1 MKLISKEKLVK
12 GNPYFIECSLRY
24 SGQSGKKIGI
34 FDKLVY
40 PCGDNP
46 AFAQFIELKDL
57 PNATIPTGMG
67 TSSKNSYSTLNHKFY
82 FEEKDMIFLKYII
95 DENTK
100 KEIGSYIIYEFFNY
114 NFQKEN
120 KNDS

>member
-12 GNPYFIECSLRY
+12 GNTYYIECLSKY
-24 SGQSGKKIGI
+24 SRQSGKKIGI

-57 PNATIPTGMG
+57 PNATMITGMG
-67 TSSKNSYSTLNHKFY
+67 ISNTNSYSTLNHKFY
-82 FEEKDMIFLKYII
+82 LEEKDMIFLKHII

-100 KEIGSYIIYEFFNY
+100 KEIGNYIIYEFFNY
-114 NFQKEN
+114 IFN
-120 KNDS
+120 KK